1 MEISNKA
8 LAILLVLAIVVSI
21 GGAVINIAKMS
32 EFSGIIPTIKGI
44 TGMGTTG
51 TVNVSLQATTNL
63 NVTQTFTDF
72 GVGYV
77 TTNTFGA
84 RVNSTGN
91 KTNWTVIG
99 VFDPLNLQLEN
110 IGNVNLSVS
119 VSADKSALT
128 YLGGTSP
135 IFQFA
140 ATTKTPDVSACV
152 VGYNLQSTLTNV
164 PLSATTAN
172 VCSNLGFVAA
182 SNELNVSIELIIP
195 YDAPVGNKTVT
206 LTFNSTQATA

>member
-21 GGAVINIAKMS
+21 GGAVVNMAKLS
-32 EFSGIIPTIKGI
+32 EFSVIIPTIKGI

-63 NVTQTFTDF
+63 NVTQTFVDF

-77 TTNTFGA
+77 TTNMFGA

-91 KTNWTVIG
+91 RTNWTVVG
-99 VFDPLNLQLEN
+99 TFTPLNLQLEN

-119 VSADKSALT
+119 VSSDKSATT
-128 YLGGTSP
+128 YLGGTNP
-135 IFQFA
+135 VFQFA
-140 ATTKTPDVSACV
+140 ATTKTPDVAACV
-152 VGYNLQSTLTNV
+152 SGYNLQSTLTDV
-164 PLSATTAN
+164 TLTTTKN
-172 VCSNLGFVAA
+172 VCSNLGFVAE

>member
-99 VFDPLNLQLEN
+99 VFNPLNLQLEN

-119 VSADKSALT
+119 VSADKSAAN
-128 YLGGTSP
+128 YLGGTS
-135 IFQFA
+135 
-140 ATTKTPDVSACV
+140 
-152 VGYNLQSTLTNV
+152 
-164 PLSATTAN
+164 
-172 VCSNLGFVAA
+172 
-182 SNELNVSIELIIP
+182 
-195 YDAPVGNKTVT
+195 
-206 LTFNSTQATA
+206 

>member
-21 GGAVINIAKMS
+21 GGAVVNMAKLS

-63 NVTQTFTDF
+63 NVTQTFVDF

-77 TTNTFGA
+77 TTNMFGA

-91 KTNWTVIG
+91 RTNWTVVG
-99 VFDPLNLQLEN
+99 TFTPLNLQLEN

-119 VSADKSALT
+119 VSSDKSATT
-128 YLGGTSP
+128 YLGGTNP
-135 IFQFA
+135 VFQFA
-140 ATTKTPDVSACV
+140 ATTKTPDVAACV
-152 VGYNLQSTLTNV
+152 SGYNLQSTLTDV
-164 PLSATTAN
+164 TLTTTKN
-172 VCSNLGFVAA
+172 VCSNLGFVAE

>member
-8 LAILLVLAIVVSI
+8 LAILLVLAIVVSV
-21 GGAVINIAKMS
+21 GGAVINIAKLS
-32 EFSGIIPTIKGI
+32 EFAGVIPTIKGI

-63 NVTQTFTDF
+63 NVTQTFIDF

-77 TTNTFGA
+77 TTNMFGA
-84 RVNSTGN
+84 RLNSTGN
-91 KTNWTVIG
+91 RTNWTVVG
-99 VFDPLNLQLEN
+99 NYDPLNVQIEN

-119 VSADKSALT
+119 ITADKSAAT

-135 IFQFA
+135 VFQFA
-140 ATTKTPDVSACV
+140 AAVKTPDVASCV
-152 VGYNLQSTLTNV
+152 SGANLQSTLTNV
-164 PLSATTAN
+164 PLSTTTAN

-182 SNELNVSIELIIP
+182 SNELNVSIELLIP

-206 LTFNSTQATA
+206 LTFNSTQA